1 MNSIHRSSIFQAAA
15 TIVLVAA
22 VTVAGWPITTNS
34 QEPGFP
40 ECLYAGPGDSQR
52 DESRSF
58 RPTEHH
64 DDCVRDV
71 LRVSDF
77 DEVVATERMFGL
89 PSDQITFIGCAAA
102 PFLTYPASIDPPYRV
117 KIYYPATANA
127 DLKKYVAPILHEI
140 GHAYQYRQAGSIQK
154 LLASLNNSNER
165 IELGADF
172 LAGLAAKR
180 LKMGPAE
187 FETSF
192 YLVGNYAIDPDSH
205 GNPADRALAFRY
217 GYNAPQTEQF
227 EDSQYA
233 DFQDNGFAIV
243 KHMGAPR

>member
-1 MNSIHRSSIFQAAA
+1 MNFSDRSSFVQVAV
-15 TIVLVAA
+15 TTVLVAV
-22 VTVAGWPITTNS
+22 VTVAGWPITTRS
-34 QEPGFP
+34 QEPGFL
-40 ECLYAGPGDSQR
+40 ECLYAGPGDSRR

-58 RPTEHH
+58 RPTQHH
-64 DDCVRDV
+64 DDCVKDV
-71 LRVSDF
+71 LGVSEL
-77 DEVVATERMFGL
+77 DEVVAAERMFGL

-102 PFLTYPASIDPPYRV
+102 PFLTYPASTDPPFRV
-117 KIYYPATANA
+117 KIYYPVAPNS

-140 GHAYQYRQAGSIQK
+140 GHAFQYRQAGSTQK
-154 LLASLNNSNER
+154 LLASLNNSIER

-180 LKMGPAE
+180 LKMSPGE

-192 YLVGNYAIDPDSH
+192 YLVGNYAYDPESH
-205 GNPADRALAFRY
+205 GNPTDRALAFRY
-217 GYNAPQTEQF
+217 GYNSPQTKQF